1 MYFYLTGLGLSENQS
16 LLGSALTAGLSGVV
30 GINFVV
36 KYLSDGFA
44 IMCMLCSVISFN
56 SNQIIAGILFSA
68 LGSMAKESCFVY
80 STLISWNPY
89 AVLGAVPVLIRYL
102 TYKSNDKDILNGEQI
117 LKHPLQSGIK
127 FHREKILDMKL
138 MLLTWGAGLASVFGV
153 WDFKQLITVLVAYGS
168 QLFATDTQRIYMWC
182 FPCIIAVTVTV
193 IPEAYYVPAVLATWF
208 NPFRMV
214 AV

>member
-1 MYFYLTGLGLSENQS
+1 
-16 LLGSALTAGLSGVV
+16 
-30 GINFVV
+30 
-36 KYLSDGFA
+36 
-44 IMCMLCSVISFN
+44 
-56 SNQIIAGILFSA
+56 
-68 LGSMAKESCFVY
+68 MAKESCFVY
-80 STLISWNPY
+80 ATLISWNPY
-89 AVLGAVPVLIRYL
+89 AVLGAIPVLIRYL

-127 FHREKILDMKL
+127 FHREKILNMKL

-182 FPCIIAVTVTV
+182 FPVVIAVAVTV